1 MQESAMSTPRHD
13 YFAAVEADWD
23 LLALAGLRA
32 SLLAA
37 YQALGEKADPLRD
50 PTFGTPN
57 GPMVTGVMRWMYVDH
72 FLARG
77 CQLGW
82 LPGITAHW
90 LHLGDGGVSALELR
104 GRHTSLMAFHLKFPD
119 ASIRDSRLR
128 FDKRFTNQMNPG
140 FPQWELDADP
150 ENGDLGGVAAPLIN
164 LVLVHGGRRAE
175 FAYLRAY
182 HDPEDLHRFLPMSG
196 NIIEQARLAPASD
209 EELVEESVPTL
220 KVGTAIQRERTLA
233 HAAAGNLP

>member
-1 MQESAMSTPRHD
+1 M
-13 YFAAVEADWD
+13 
-23 LLALAGLRA
+23 
-32 SLLAA
+32 
-37 YQALGEKADPLRD
+37 
-50 PTFGTPN
+50 
-57 GPMVTGVMRWMYVDH
+57 
-72 FLARG
+72 
-77 CQLGW
+77 
-82 LPGITAHW
+82 PGITTHW

-164 LVLVHGGRRAE
+164 LVLVHGDRRAE

-196 NIIEQARLAPASD
+196 NVIEQARIAPASD
-209 EELVEESVPTL
+209 EELVEESVPML
-220 KVGTAIQRERTLA
+220 KVGTQTRREPALA
-233 HAAAGNLP
+233 HVAAGSLP